1 MTPLLERLRAET
13 RPLHEQTEQ
22 LFYTEALQN
31 GTLSVDEYIHLLRTH
46 FVFHQALEEAISRH
60 SDFFRNYALE
70 TRRKTP
76 WLLAD
81 LKNLN
86 VVPAPRMPELF
97 AGWSPVELLG
107 AAYVGEGSMLGGT
120 VIWKLLQKN
129 EAIFPPLANAQ
140 FYKGYGPSTGSY
152 WRNFGA
158 FLTKQGAQQPDNV
171 VDAAKQAFVDYQA
184 VFQQNTVKSPAK
196 TL

>member
-1 MTPLLERLRAET
+1 MTLLERLRAET
-13 RPLHEQTEQ
+13 RPQHEQTER

-31 GTLSVDEYIHLLRTH
+31 GTLSADEYIHLIRTH
-46 FVFHQALEEAISRH
+46 LTYHQALEEAIGH
-60 SDFFRNYALE
+60 YPDFFWDYALE

-81 LKNLN
+81 LTDLN
-86 VVPAPRMPELF
+86 VVPPSLMPELF

-120 VIWKLLQKN
+120 VIWTLLQKN
-129 EAIFPPLANAQ
+129 EAIRPLLVHAQ
-140 FYKGYGPSTGSY
+140 FYQGYGPSTGSY

-158 FLTKQGAQQPDNV
+158 FLTQQGAQQPDNV
-171 VDAAKQAFVDYQA
+171 VVAAKQAFVTYQT
-184 VFQQNTVKSPAK
+184 VFQQNAVKLPAGIS
-196 TL
+196 

>member
-1 MTPLLERLRAET
+1 MTLLERLRAET
-13 RPLHEQTEQ
+13 RPQHEQTEQ

-31 GTLSVDEYIHLLRTH
+31 GTLSVDEYVHLLRTH
-46 FVFHQALEEAISRH
+46 LIYHQALEEAISYH
-60 SDFFRNYALE
+60 PDFFRDYALE

-81 LKNLN
+81 LTNLN
-86 VVPAPRMPELF
+86 VVPTPVMPELF
-97 AGWSPVELLG
+97 AGWSPIALLG

-129 EAIFPPLANAQ
+129 EAIRPLLAHAQ
-140 FYKGYGPSTGSY
+140 FYQGYGPSLGNY

-158 FLTKQGAQQPDNV
+158 FLTGQGAQQPDNV
-171 VDAAKQAFVDYQA
+171 VAAAQQAFVDYQA
-184 VFQQNTVKSPAK
+184 IFCQNAIKSSVE

>member
-1 MTPLLERLRAET
+1 MTTLLERLKAET
-13 RPLHEQTEQ
+13 RPQHEQTEQ

-31 GTLSVDEYIHLLRTH
+31 GTLSVDEYVHLLRTH
-46 FVFHQALEEAISRH
+46 LIYHQALEEAISH
-60 SDFFRNYALE
+60 HPDFFRDYALE

-86 VVPAPRMPELF
+86 VTAPPLMPELF
-97 AGWSPVELLG
+97 AGWSPVALLG

-129 EAIFPPLANAQ
+129 EAIRLLLAQAQ
-140 FYKGYGPSTGSY
+140 FYQGYGPNTGSY

-158 FLTKQGAQQPDNV
+158 FLTEQGALQPDNV
-171 VDAAKQAFVDYQA
+171 VAAAKQAFVDYQT
-184 VFQQNTVKSPAK
+184 VFQQNAIKASAEI
-196 TL
+196 L

>member
-1 MTPLLERLRAET
+1 MTTLLERLRAET
-13 RPLHEQTEQ
+13 RPQHEQTEQ
-22 LFYTEALQN
+22 LFYTEALQH

-46 FVFHQALEEAISRH
+46 LTYHEALEEAIGRH
-60 SDFFRNYALE
+60 PDFFRGYALE

-86 VVPAPRMPELF
+86 VAPPPLMPELF
-97 AGWSPVELLG
+97 AGWSPVALLG

-129 EAIFPPLANAQ
+129 EAIRPLLAPAQ
-140 FYKGYGPSTGSY
+140 FYQGYGPITGSH

-158 FLTKQGAQQPDNV
+158 FLTEQGAQQPDSV
-171 VDAAKQAFVDYQA
+171 VAAAKQAFVEYQT
-184 VFQQNTVKSPAK
+184 VFHQNTFKSPVE
-196 TL
+196 TP

>member
-1 MTPLLERLRAET
+1 MTLLERLRAET
-13 RPLHEQTEQ
+13 RPQHEQTEQ

-31 GTLSVDEYIHLLRTH
+31 GTLSVDEYSHLLRTH
-46 FVFHQALEEAISRH
+46 LTYHQALEEAIGH
-60 SDFFRNYALE
+60 YPDFFRDYALE

-81 LKNLN
+81 LTHLN
-86 VVPAPRMPELF
+86 VVPPPLRSDLF
-97 AGWSPVELLG
+97 TGWSPVALLG

-129 EAIFPPLANAQ
+129 EAIRPLLAHAQ
-140 FYKGYGPSTGSY
+140 FYQGYGPSTGSY

-158 FLTKQGAQQPDNV
+158 FLTQQGAQQPDNV
-171 VDAAKQAFVDYQA
+171 VVAARQAFVEYQT
-184 VFQQNTVKSPAK
+184 VFQQVAIKSPAE

>member
-1 MTPLLERLRAET
+1 MSLLERLRAET
-13 RPLHEQTEQ
+13 RPQHERTEQ

-46 FVFHQALEEAISRH
+46 LTYHQALEEAIGH
-60 SDFFRNYALE
+60 YPDFFRDYALE

-81 LKNLN
+81 LANLN
-86 VVPAPRMPELF
+86 VVPPPLMPELF
-97 AGWSPVELLG
+97 AGWLPVELLG

-129 EAIFPPLANAQ
+129 EALRPLLAHAQ
-140 FYKGYGPSTGSY
+140 FYQGYGPSTGSY
-152 WRNFGA
+152 WRDFGA
-158 FLTKQGAQQPDNV
+158 FLTQQGAQQPDDV
-171 VDAAKQAFVDYQA
+171 VDAAKQAFVAYQTA
-184 VFQQNTVKSPAK
+184 FQQTAVKAPAGIS
-196 TL
+196 